1 MELLDV
7 ASAFSIETDRIYHL
21 KLCIAAFKHVDAGRA
36 ALSDKTNL
44 RQIGLFRSLA
54 V

>member
-21 KLCIAAFKHVDAGRA
+21 KFCIAAFKHVEAGRA

-44 RQIGLFRSLA
+44 RRGGRFHSLA